1 MEEEFDGEV
10 GIWLGGGR
18 LGAEG
23 EVMGKLRERKGTRW
37 MGLGELKAYCWRIQH
52 FDLFASILYTFFCY
66 LSSAIYDQRRH
77 FHILPQC
84 DKHHL
89 YMYRFFLRDD
99 EQDW

>member
-37 MGLGELKAYCWRIQH
+37 MGLGELKAYC
-52 FDLFASILYTFFCY
+52 
-66 LSSAIYDQRRH
+66 
-77 FHILPQC
+77 
-84 DKHHL
+84 
-89 YMYRFFLRDD
+89 
-99 EQDW
+99 